1 MVRKNKRT
9 PLVSVIIP
17 VRQLSYYLLFENLP
31 ALDEQTFRSF
41 EVIVLPNEHST
52 YDLTLL
58 KKYRWLRIIPTGTI
72 TRPAEKRNIGVKESR
87 GTYIAFIDD
96 DAYPAHTWLES
107 AVRQMKLKRV
117 RAVCGPGMI
126 PSGATD
132 WEQVFDLILRSRIGS
147 GAYTYRFSQ
156 QPSRDVVD
164 FPSMNFVMERS
175 DFQLLG
181 GFKNDYWPGEDS
193 KLCNE
198 ITGQLKGTIRYNP
211 AIAVYHHR
219 RPSFRTFLKQ
229 HGQYG
234 FHRGA
239 FFAHGDHNSR
249 ELPYLIP
256 SLFIIYLC
264 LYLPLLVCSLF
275 FHGIPLWIISLP
287 LLVYGLLSVLFFI
300 QSFIKS
306 RNALTSFRAVLTL
319 LSMHF
324 MYGLEF
330 IRGWRKGLNRDRSI
344 YE

>member
-1 MVRKNKRT
+1 MGRKSKLT

-31 ALDEQTFRSF
+31 ALDGQTFRSF

-58 KKYRWLRIIPTGTI
+58 KKYRWLRIIPTGTV
-72 TRPAEKRNIGVKESR
+72 TRPAEKRNLGVKESR

-96 DAYPAHTWLES
+96 DAYPERTWLEN
-107 AVRQMKLKRV
+107 AVRQMKLKHV
-117 RAVCGPGMI
+117 RAACGPGMI
-126 PSGATD
+126 PSAATD
-132 WEQVFDLILRSRIGS
+132 WERVFDLILRSRIGS
-147 GAYTYRFSQ
+147 GAYTYRFSK
-156 QPSRDVVD
+156 QPSRNVVD
-164 FPSMNFVMERS
+164 FPSMNFVMLRK
-175 DFQLLG
+175 DFRLLG

-198 ITGQLKGTIRYNP
+198 IVGQLKGLIRYNP

-249 ELPYLIP
+249 ELTYLVP

-264 LYLPLLVCSLF
+264 LYLPLLVYQLF
-275 FHGIPLWIISLP
+275 FHSMPLFVFSIP
-287 LLVYGLLSVLFFI
+287 LLVYGLLSVFFLI

-319 LSMHF
+319 LSMHIV
-324 MYGLEF
+324 YGLEF
-330 IRGWRKGLNRDRSI
+330 IKGWQKGSNTAVSI